1 MIKMVGLHQ
10 KVSTSV
16 LCSSEQFA
24 VYSEVQIDDII
35 FSDSCVVVLEM
46 LRAVERGIYK
56 LHVTVKIFAASSRFL
71 VYLCNAEQSA
81 E

>member
-56 LHVTVKIFAASSRFL
+56 LHVTVKIFAASSRFFSVSL
-71 VYLCNAEQSA
+71 QCRTIC
-81 E
+81 